1 MSKLK
6 GINWK
11 EFILGHGEKFVLG
24 GVVVF
29 VLASV
34 GSARWST
41 YSTPPGTFETK
52 VETEKGKFNQSKFP
66 AEKRA
71 EYDAPD
77 PGDEVDRVLND
88 EVPKTEY
95 STVWVSPLNKK
106 KEKLKEPAY
115 DAVVEVVAD
124 AGKVLLQLNPE
135 QPAQTPGAGLVV
147 KVDDG
152 SAPGDASTQPGAVPG
167 VTGPRVDGP
176 RVAGPRNAGPSAAGP
191 GAAASTPFGPGY
203 GEDPGFEGNESS
215 PGGEGY
221 PGGGYPGAG
230 GYPGGGYPGGGGIAS
245 NLEARGARFVAVRG
259 VFPHK
264 SQVQKYM
271 KALNAET
278 LHEAAQSVQFWDFEL
293 QRKAAIPGAADPWAS
308 EWEPVDIEVAVNLL
322 GRTDFD
328 VDVVSD
334 EYRDAV
340 FTMPLPYRVTGSW
353 DTAVGPDGRRILA
366 SHPRIKRLLT
376 EKEKDEQEA
385 RAAALIQAA
394 QDAEAMKDDVPGGFG
409 GVQHNTRSLQS
420 AMGSSSSMRESY
432 NDLYSSMMGG
442 GEPGGSEPGAGYSPY
457 GAGGAAA
464 GRGAYGRMNVVAT
477 PDLLLFRF
485 FDFSVVPGN
494 AYVYR
499 VRLKLTNPNYDR
511 DIAELDDPAFRE
523 GKFRLTPWSEMSN
536 PAGVRDETEM
546 FLAKVDE
553 RRGVDLDVYQWMTE
567 TGTYVKGPFEKL
579 QRGDRVAAI
588 GVEDSRGRKSGQL
601 ETDVLRPVNMTYA
614 TEEIDYVTSNTLVD
628 FRKIVPLSPESHP
641 DLQLSGRRLKLS
653 YDEALTLNQFGE
665 LVLLDSVTQSAR
677 YNAVEA
683 RQKQQEELWGHLKNA
698 GGAASGYPGG
708 GGGIEELLGGESGYG
723 SEEGYDGAEGGYP
736 GMGGGYPGMGGS
748 SGKGGRRRRSS
759 LKRGGAGGAYGGYGS
774 GYPGM

>member
-24 GVVVF
+24 VVVLF
-29 VLASV
+29 VLTSV
-34 GSARWST
+34 VSARWGT
-41 YSTPPGTFETK
+41 YSTPPSTFETK
-52 VETEKGKFNQSKFP
+52 VDAEKAKFNQSRFP
-66 AEKRA
+66 VEKRA

-77 PGDEVDRVLND
+77 PGDEVDKVLND

-95 STVWVSPLNKK
+95 STSWINPIYKK

-115 DAVVEVVAD
+115 ESVLDLVAD

-135 QPAQTPGAGLVV
+135 QPAQAPGGGLIV

-152 SAPGDASTQPGAVPG
+152 SAATDPSSPPAAVPG
-167 VTGPRVDGP
+167 VAGPRVDGP
-176 RVAGPRNAGPSAAGP
+176 RGGGPGSSGSPVAGPST
-191 GAAASTPFGPGY
+191 GAEDPYGSGY
-203 GEDPGFEGNESS
+203 GKAPAYEGSDS
-215 PGGEGY
+215 Y
-221 PGGGYPGAG
+221 PGGGNAES
-230 GYPGGGYPGGGGIAS
+230 GYPGSGGIAS
-245 NLEARGARFVAVRG
+245 SLEARGARFVSVRG

-264 SQVQKYM
+264 SQVQKYK
-271 KALNAET
+271 KALNTET
-278 LHEAAQSVQFWDFEL
+278 VQEAAQNVQFWDFEL
-293 QRKAAIPGAADPWAS
+293 QRKAAIPGAADPWAG
-308 EWEPVDIEVAVNLL
+308 EWQPVDIEVAVNLL

-328 VDVVSD
+328 IDVVSD

-353 DTAVGPDGRRILA
+353 DTATGPDGRRIVA

-376 EKEKDEQEA
+376 ENEKKEQEA

-394 QDAEAMKDDVPGGFG
+394 EEARSMKDDVPGGFG

-420 AMGSSSSMRESY
+420 AMGSSSSMRQSY
-432 NDLYSSMMGG
+432 NDIYSSMMGG
-442 GEPGGSEPGAGYSPY
+442 GEGESESGSGRGYNPYGGSRAM
-457 GAGGAAA
+457 A

-499 VRLKLTNPNYDR
+499 VRLKLLNPNYDR

-523 GKFRLTPWSEMSN
+523 GRFRFTPWSEMSN
-536 PAGVRDETEM
+536 PTLVQDETEM

-588 GVEDSRGRKSGQL
+588 GVEDSRGKKTGQL
-601 ETDVLRPVNMTYA
+601 KTDVLRPVNMTFA

-628 FRKIVPLSPESHP
+628 FRKLIPLSPESHP
-641 DLQLSGRRLKLS
+641 DLELEGRRLKLS

-665 LVLLDSVTQSAR
+665 LVMLDSVSQAAR
-677 YNAVEA
+677 YDAVEA
-683 RQKQQEELWGHLKNA
+683 RQKQQEDLWGHLKNA
-698 GGAASGYPGG
+698 GGAASGYPGS
-708 GGGIEELLGGESGYG
+708 GGGIEELLGGGYG
-723 SEEGYDGAEGGYP
+723 GEEGSSGGYPGADGGYP
-736 GMGGGYPGMGGS
+736 GMDSGSPGMGGS
-748 SGKGGRRRRSS
+748 SGPGRRRRSS
-759 LKRGGAGGAYGGYGS
+759 LKRGGGYGGYGGGS
-774 GYPGM
+774 SEYGGGYPGM